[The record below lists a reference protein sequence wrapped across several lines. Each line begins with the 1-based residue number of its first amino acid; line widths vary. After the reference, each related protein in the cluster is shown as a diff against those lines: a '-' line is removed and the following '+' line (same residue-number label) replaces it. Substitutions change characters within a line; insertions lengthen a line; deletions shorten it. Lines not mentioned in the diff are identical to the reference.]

1 MKATYIIAIL
11 VALLLITAC
20 KKEVVPEAEVAVE
33 EPVVNEPEAVVV
45 EPTVEA
51 DAPAAA
57 SEGLSYESV
66 DERAQRLIDAC
77 KAGNV
82 GLCAALKTQYGID
95 MSPASTEEKQ
105 EAISEEMAEDSE
117 LGE

>member
-20 KKEVVPEAEVAVE
+20 KKEVAPEPEPIVAPEPV
-33 EPVVNEPEAVVV
+33 EPVVEEEPKVAE
-45 EPTVEA
+45 

-77 KAGNV
+77 KAGNA
-82 GLCAALKTQYGID
+82 GLCAALKTQYGIEV
-95 MSPASTEEKQ
+95 SPEGDLVQA
-105 EAISEEMAEDSE
+105 EEMPVEE
-117 LGE
+117 

>member
-11 VALLLITAC
+11 VALLLIVGC
-20 KKEVVPEAEVAVE
+20 NKEVAPEPEPVAPEPEPEPVE
-33 EPVVNEPEAVVV
+33 E
-45 EPTVEA
+45 EPTVAE

-77 KAGNV
+77 KAGNA
-82 GLCAALKTQYGID
+82 GLCAALKTQYGIEV
-95 MSPASTEEKQ
+95 SPDGDLVEAEVPAEE
-105 EAISEEMAEDSE
+105 
-117 LGE
+117 